1 MKGMAYRAGG
11 VASGAL
17 ILFTI
22 DEAFRKP
29 LVPRV
34 TTISV
39 HVISIVV
46 VAIVTYFVLRY
57 IPPQHSAALRETES
71 QSDMI
76 EDANRL
82 LLPLLATMREGI
94 LVVNSRMDVILY
106 NVAATK
112 IVRLPTG
119 RSQSGA
125 GAGLAK
131 DSDSGLGLILGSGLE
146 QAEGD
151 ESNNSTWE

>member
-125 GAGLAK
+125 GLAK

-151 ESNNSTWE
+151 ESNNS